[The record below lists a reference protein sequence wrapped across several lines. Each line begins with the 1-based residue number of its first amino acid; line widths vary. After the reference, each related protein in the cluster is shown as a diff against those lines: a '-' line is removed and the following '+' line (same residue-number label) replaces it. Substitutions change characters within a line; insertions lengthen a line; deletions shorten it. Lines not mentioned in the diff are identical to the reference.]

1 MSIKMDNRLSL
12 VKQAILECRGE
23 ISRLISIDNFISSSP
38 NISFENFIP
47 SEELS
52 PDPENNTNSSIENP
66 IRRQTYRFPKAFNQ
80 STVNPSK
87 TFFERTDQSG
97 EKLSNKFNRKQ
108 RFNTNHHVPHAH
120 LQQANQLINMRS
132 S

>member
-12 VKQAILECRGE
+12 VKQAILECRE
-23 ISRLISIDNFISSSP
+23 ISRLIAIDRFISSSP

-47 SEELS
+47 SDEVS
-52 PDPENNTNSSIENP
+52 SDTNSVTENP
-66 IRRQTYRFPKAFNQ
+66 IRRQTYRMPKTSNQ

-108 RFNTNHHVPHAH
+108 RFNTNHHVPHAY